1 MKVRSKV
8 SGSGN
13 EKWQRLINMA
23 LLLVVLIL
31 VNILANARFG
41 DTALYGHVDL
51 TEDKRFTLTKG
62 TRDLLGEVDE
72 VVFVRVLLDGEFPA
86 GFRRLQDASREMLA
100 KFRRENRF
108 VEYEF
113 EDPSAGSTE
122 AVNNRRKQLA
132 EEGIRPINL
141 RLKDKQGTAERIIYP
156 HAVFYYKGRNIA
168 VNLLENEVPG
178 VPPEIILNN
187 SIGLLEY
194 KFANAIQKLR
204 ITAKPILVFS
214 TGHGELEPLET
225 ADLETALRPYY
236 DTGRLNLDS
245 MSHIPSEVSALIVA
259 KPRFSFSEKT
269 KFKIDQYV
277 MQGGKVLWM
286 VDALRVDMDSLRTR
300 DRYLATEYTLNLDDL
315 LFRYGVR
322 LKQNLVLDFQ
332 STGIQLVTGMVGN
345 APQFDYFRYPYHVVA
360 LPRSNHPIVKSLN
373 GVNLLY
379 VGSLDTVKTKTAL
392 AKTILL
398 ESSRRSRLQYAP
410 VVMDFEFLR
419 YDLDSTKFNKPFQP
433 MAVLLQGK
441 FPSLYENRVSED
453 MLGMLQQIGK
463 PYRAESEPTRMIVV
477 ADGDVA
483 KNKINVQQ
491 QSYSP
496 LGFNEVD
503 RYLFANKDFVINA
516 IEYLLDEQG
525 VAEARGREVRL
536 RMLDT
541 VRAQDEKIQW
551 QIFNIAL
558 PMGLLA
564 GFGGIFQYWR
574 RRRYQ
579 R

>member
-8 SGSGN
+8 SVSGN

-245 MSHIPSEVSALIVA
+245 MSHIPSELSALIVA

-453 MLGMLQQIGK
+453 MLDMLQQIGK
-463 PYRAESEPTRMIVV
+463 PYRTESEPTRMIVV

-536 RMLDT
+536 RMLDA